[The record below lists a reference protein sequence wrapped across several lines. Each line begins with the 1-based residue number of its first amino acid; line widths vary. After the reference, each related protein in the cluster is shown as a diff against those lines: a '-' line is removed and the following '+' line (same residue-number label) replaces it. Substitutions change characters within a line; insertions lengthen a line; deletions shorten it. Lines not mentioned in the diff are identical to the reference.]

1 MPFEK
6 KKEKLGAK
14 SSTAI
19 PRARYASHR

>member
-19 PRARYASHR
+19 PRARYAST